1 MTGFGWPLKK
11 RHKWLVNYSTMIKAV
26 IFDLDNT
33 LIDFMSMKKAASA
46 AAANAMIT
54 AGLKDYPEDLADTL
68 FSFYLDHGIESDDA
82 FENYLLQEY
91 NAVNYRILAAAVN
104 AYLKEKYLHLN
115 PYPGVV
121 DTLEEFKRQGFMLGV
136 VSDGLR
142 LKAWMRLNEA
152 GLDKYFDAVVTYDD
166 TGRQKP
172 AREPF
177 LRICD
182 ELGVIPEECLMVGD
196 WPERDIQG
204 GKLAGMRTCLA
215 KYGQMGHAAADY
227 EIEDFADL
235 LDIVAD
241 PRIQ

>member
-1 MTGFGWPLKK
+1 
-11 RHKWLVNYSTMIKAV
+11 
-26 IFDLDNT
+26 
-33 LIDFMSMKKAASA
+33 MKKAASA
-46 AAANAMIT
+46 AAAKAMIE
-54 AGLKDYPEDLADTL
+54 AGLQDAPEDLADTL

-82 FENYLLQEY
+82 FEEYLVQEY
-91 NAVNYRILAAAVN
+91 TAVNYRVLAAAVN
-104 AYLKEKYLHLN
+104 AYLKEKYLHLK
-115 PYPGVV
+115 PYPGVAE
-121 DTLEEFKRQGFMLGV
+121 TLHELKQRGFKLGV

-152 GLDKYFDAVVTYDD
+152 DLDKYFDAVVTYDD
-166 TGRQKP
+166 TGKQKP
-172 AREPF
+172 AKVPF
-177 LRICD
+177 LRVCD

-241 PRIQ
+241 RRTQ